1 VACAS
6 PDFPKKPSL
15 EICKYETPLFIP
27 YPDKMKNNGWI
38 VWLGT
43 LALLLLHQDF
53 WFWDNYETEV
63 FGFMPI
69 GLAYHA
75 GFSIVAA
82 LWWGAVMSF
91 AWPHHLEAL
100 AEEQEEPISTQR
112 P

>member
-1 VACAS
+1 
-6 PDFPKKPSL
+6 
-15 EICKYETPLFIP
+15 
-27 YPDKMKNNGWI
+27 MNNRWGKCIIIGLVCLLI
-38 VWLGT
+38 V
-43 LALLLLHQDF
+43 LHHDI
-53 WFWDNYETEV
+53 WNWENKDPV

>member
-1 VACAS
+1 
-6 PDFPKKPSL
+6 
-15 EICKYETPLFIP
+15 
-27 YPDKMKNNGWI
+27 MKNNGWI

-53 WFWDNYETEV
+53 WFLDNYETEV

>member
-1 VACAS
+1 
-6 PDFPKKPSL
+6 
-15 EICKYETPLFIP
+15 
-27 YPDKMKNNGWI
+27 MKNNGWI

-100 AEEQEEPISTQR
+100 AEVTSRAAKYQVSAIFTKVLAYLSHQFWDLSTVPILKED
-112 P
+112 PIY

>member
-1 VACAS
+1 MTRKSHLRKFVN
-6 PDFPKKPSL
+6 KKLLCSH
-15 EICKYETPLFIP
+15 P

-100 AEEQEEPISTQR
+100 AEEQEESISTQR

>member
-1 VACAS
+1 MPLLIYRKSHRRQFANTKHLCS
-6 PDFPKKPSL
+6 HPHPD
-15 EICKYETPLFIP
+15 T
-27 YPDKMKNNGWI
+27 MKNNGWI

-100 AEEQEEPISTQR
+100 AEEQEKPNSTQR
-112 P
+112 S